1 MYSVDLLCLRFA
13 PCILENVMLFYEFY
27 GCCNQE
33 NMDME
38 TENTKNMK
46 KSKVPSK
53 NTTKAVG
60 KTKMTKEERSRLMEE
75 KKLQKEVCFSL

>member
-1 MYSVDLLCLRFA
+1 MQQE
-13 PCILENVMLFYEFY
+13 ENA
-27 GCCNQE
+27 N
-33 NMDME
+33 NI
-38 TENTKNMK
+38 K
-46 KSKVPSK
+46 KSKVSAK

>member
-1 MYSVDLLCLRFA
+1 MKFVYRTCIF
-13 PCILENVMLFYEFY
+13 ILENVMLFY

-33 NMDME
+33 NMDVE
-38 TENTKNMK
+38 KDNTKNMK

-53 NTTKAVG
+53 NTTKAAG